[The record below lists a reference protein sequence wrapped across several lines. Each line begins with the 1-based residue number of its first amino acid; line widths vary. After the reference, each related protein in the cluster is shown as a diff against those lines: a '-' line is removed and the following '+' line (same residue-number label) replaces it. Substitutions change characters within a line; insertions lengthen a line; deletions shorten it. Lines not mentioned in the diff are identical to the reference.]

1 MLLQTGSLN
10 IDDYRASERTFQI
23 LTQVAGRAGRGE
35 KKGEVIIQTYNPD
48 NFSIECAKEQDYDA
62 FYESEIILRKSL
74 KYPPFSDIIMLN
86 ITSKD
91 EEEIKKTSS
100 YIYNILLKNAGDK
113 MLVYK
118 PMPSPINKIKNKYRW
133 RIIAKCRFNN
143 SIIDIINKSLEVCY
157 KNRRIKST
165 IIVDIN
171 PTNMA

>member
-1 MLLQTGSLN
+1 MLLQQIGSLN

-35 KKGEVIIQTYNPD
+35 KKGEVIVQTYNPD
-48 NFSIECAKEQDYDA
+48 NFSIECAKNQDYDA

-74 KYPPFSDIIMLN
+74 KYPPFSDIIMFN
-86 ITSKD
+86 ITSKN
-91 EEEIKKTSS
+91 EEEIKKSAL

-133 RIIAKCRFNN
+133 RIILKGKLN
-143 SIIDIINKSLEVCY
+143 SKLLNILYKAIDVQVKDGTSI
-157 KNRRIKST
+157 T
-165 IIVDIN
+165 VDIN
-171 PTNMA
+171 PNSMM